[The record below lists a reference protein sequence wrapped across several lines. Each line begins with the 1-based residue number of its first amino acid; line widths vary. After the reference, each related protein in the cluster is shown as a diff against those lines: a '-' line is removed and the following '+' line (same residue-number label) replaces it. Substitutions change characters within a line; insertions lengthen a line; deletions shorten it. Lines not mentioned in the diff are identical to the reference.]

1 MGLLRRTAHGARFAL
16 LALATASTWG
26 CSNLGPYVWADSLPE
41 TSSRAPAEYQLAP
54 GDAIF
59 VRVFNQENLS
69 GRVRIRPDGRV
80 TLPFV
85 NDVPAAGH
93 TTQDLAKNIQ
103 TRMREFINQPVVT
116 VSLDEPAPVQVSVL
130 GEVARPGVYAQERG
144 QGLLRALA
152 AAGGLTEFA
161 HRDRIFLVRT
171 APAGRIRFSL
181 DQLATPGT
189 RSALFRLQP
198 DDVIVVQ

>member
-1 MGLLRRTAHGARFAL
+1 MRLLRRAQRAPLAL
-16 LALATASTWG
+16 LALLAASTWG
-26 CSNLGPYVWADSLPE
+26 CANLGEYVWADSTPE
-41 TSSRAPAEYQLAP
+41 TATRAPPEYQLAP
-54 GDAIF
+54 GDAIL
-59 VRVFNQENLS
+59 VRVFNQDNLS

-93 TTQDLAKNIQ
+93 STQELAKTIQ
-103 TRMREFINQPVVT
+103 VRLRDFINQPVVT
-116 VSLDEPAPVQVSVL
+116 VSLDEPAPMQVSVL
-130 GEVARPGVYAQERG
+130 GEVARPGVYPQERG

-161 HRDRIFLVRT
+161 HRDRIFLVRSV
-171 APAGRIRFSL
+171 PAGRIRFSL

-189 RSALFRLQP
+189 RSAQFRLQP